1 MLRLFI
7 SSVQK
12 EFGPERAALREYL
25 RGDPLL
31 RRFFEAFLFEDV
43 PAADRRADEVYLDEV
58 GRCDIYFGLFGNH
71 YGPENP
77 AGLSATQ
84 REFDHATR
92 QHKHRLIFVKGAD
105 DAAKHPKMQAL
116 IRQAGGELIRKR
128 FVTTAEL
135 IAGVYA
141 ALVRYL
147 EERELIRHGPFDA
160 APCPAATLADL
171 DPERMTW
178 FLREA
183 RRARAFPLSEQAT
196 PEELLTH
203 LNLLNAG
210 RPTHA
215 AVLLFGR
222 QPQRFLLSSEIKC
235 AHFHG
240 TQVAKPIPS
249 YQVYKGTVFQ
259 LVDAAVDFVLAKL
272 ALAVGT
278 RAESNQAPVAYEIPP
293 EVVRE
298 AIVNAVAHR
307 DYTSNGSVQ
316 VMLFSDRLEVWNPGT
331 LPPSLTLQNLR
342 EPHGSVPANPLVAEP
357 LYLTKYIERMGT
369 GTRDMIRRCRDL
381 GLPEPA
387 FTVTDGFVIT
397 LRRPGTATGQATPQV
412 NLQVSPQDKELW
424 AKAFQEL
431 IARAGQA
438 TGQAIGQATGQ
449 ASAGILAFFAEPRA
463 AREIQEALGLLHR
476 ETFLDNYLTPI
487 LAADLLERTIPDK
500 PTSPNQKY
508 RLTEKGRGWLATV
521 PKDPKA

>member
-12 EFGPERAALREYL
+12 EFAPERAALRDYL
-25 RGDPLL
+25 HGDPLL
-31 RRFFEAFLFEDV
+31 RRFFEPVLFEDM
-43 PAADRRADEVYLDEV
+43 PAADRRVDEVYLDEV
-58 GRCDIYFGLFGNH
+58 GRCDVYLGLFGNA
-71 YGPENP
+71 YGVENA

-92 QHKHRLIFVKGAD
+92 RHKHRLIFVKGAD

-147 EERELIRHGPFDA
+147 EERELIRYGPFDA
-160 APCPAATLADL
+160 APCPGVTLADL

-183 RRARAFPLSEQAT
+183 RRARGFPLSEQAS

-203 LNLLNAG
+203 LNLLSAG

-222 QPQRFLLSSEIKC
+222 QPQRWLLSSEIKC

-259 LVDAAVDFVLAKL
+259 LVDAAVDFVLSKL
-272 ALAVGT
+272 ALTVGT
-278 RAESNQAPVAYEIPP
+278 RAESNQVPVAYEIPP

-307 DYTSNGSVQ
+307 DYTSHGSVQ
-316 VMLFSDRLEVWNPGT
+316 VMLFSDRLEVWNPGA

-342 EPHGSVPANPLVAEP
+342 EPHGSVPGNPLVAEP

-369 GTRDMIRRCRDL
+369 GTRDMIRRCREF
-381 GLPEPA
+381 GLPEPV

-397 LRRPGTATGQATPQV
+397 LYRPELTPPQVTPQV
-412 NLQVSPQDKELW
+412 KAADSKPLEELAGALAVSTPQVTPQVVTQVEKL
-424 AKAFQEL
+424 L
-431 IARAGQA
+431 
-438 TGQAIGQATGQ
+438 
-449 ASAGILAFFAEPRA
+449 RA
-463 AREIQEALGLLHR
+463 AEIALSREELQQQVGLADRKHFR
-476 ETFLDNYLTPI
+476 ETLLNP
-487 LAADLLERTIPDK
+487 LLESGWLAMTIPET
-500 PTSPNQKY
+500 PASRLQRY
-508 RLTEKGRGWLATV
+508 RLTEKGRTWLATL
-521 PKDPKA
+521 PKEEKK

>member
-1 MLRLFI
+1 MPEKKHIFI

-12 EFGPERAALREYL
+12 EFSGERAALCDWL
-25 RGDPLL
+25 RSDPLM
-31 RRFFEAFLFEDV
+31 RRFFEPFLFEEV
-43 PAADRRADEVYLDEV
+43 PASDRRVDEVYLDEV
-58 GRCDIYFGLFGNH
+58 GRCDIYLGLFGND
-71 YGPENP
+71 YGFEDHEGVSP
-77 AGLSATQ
+77 TQ
-84 REFDHATR
+84 REFDRATTLG
-92 QHKHRLIFVKGAD
+92 KTRLIFVKGAD
-105 DAAKHPKMQAL
+105 GRTRHPKMQAL
-116 IRQAGGELIRKR
+116 VRQADGELIHKR
-128 FVTTAEL
+128 FVTAAEL

-141 ALVRYL
+141 ALVQYL
-147 EERELIRHGPFDA
+147 EDKELIRHGPFDA

-183 RRARAFPLSEQAT
+183 RRARGFPLSEQAS

-222 QPQRFLLSSEIKC
+222 QPQRFLLSSEVKC

-259 LVDAAVDFVLAKL
+259 LVDAAVDFVLSKL

-278 RAESNQAPVAYEIPP
+278 RAESNQAPVAYELPP

-316 VMLFSDRLEVWNPGT
+316 VMLFSDRLEVWNPGA

-342 EPHGSVPANPLVAEP
+342 EPHGSVPGNPLVAEP

-369 GTRDMIRRCRDL
+369 GTRDMIRRCREA
-381 GLPEPA
+381 GLPEPE
-387 FTVTDGFVIT
+387 FTVTDGFVIA
-397 LRRPGTATGQATPQV
+397 LRRPQPPTGQATPQV
-412 NLQVSPQDKELW
+412 TPQVKAQQERALVELGTTLGLSTPQATPQVATQV
-424 AKAFQEL
+424 AKAL
-431 IARAGQA
+431 AAAAA
-438 TGQAIGQATGQ
+438 TGPREALQQA
-449 ASAGILAFFAEPRA
+449 AGILDREHFRNAYLEP
-463 AREIQEALGLLHR
+463 L
-476 ETFLDNYLTPI
+476 
-487 LAADLLERTIPDK
+487 LAAGWLERTIPDK
-500 PTSPNQKY
+500 PTSPNQRY
-508 RLTEKGRGWLATV
+508 RLTEKGRAWLAAM
-521 PKDPKA
+521 PKGPQA